1 MAANPMAA
9 QQMAQAA
16 PPPQMAQ
23 VPSPDARMGGIAQ
36 AGGDMFNTMGYAG
49 GGIIAFAGG
58 DVVEEQRLQ
67 AEKDAAEQDAA
78 YKAKKEGTKT
88 AFRGAAKEAA
98 MPAGNTREGM
108 LAQTYAML
116 EKQGFKPGATAEE
129 KALEDTYAKQQAG
142 MPSSFDAMERANR
155 AKAFLKG
162 GANPRGFLAG
172 AIEGA
177 ESYLTGAGE
186 IATAKQTKELALA
199 EARAKYAAGQ
209 RARAAGDIA
218 ASDKLFGEAAKLES
232 EANIAKDRNA
242 ATLEAARGNN
252 AAAIKAAEIHA
263 AVSGQATKLEKEA
276 MDDWLAKP
284 ENKGKTLADAY
295 AAIKSASR
303 GETNEIARLKAAI
316 ELKQKQLYGKTTPE
330 QAAKIQQDI
339 ETLTQQLL
347 QSGGRSTAAAPFEK
361 APTYEK
367 GAETTYNGEKWRFK
381 GGDQYDKKN
390 WEKV

>member
-1 MAANPMAA
+1 MLGNALSQLTNKENP
-9 QQMAQAA
+9 
-16 PPPQMAQ
+16 
-23 VPSPDARMGGIAQ
+23 
-36 AGGDMFNTMGYAG
+36 T
-49 GGIIAFAGG
+49 
-58 DVVEEQRLQ
+58 
-67 AEKDAAEQDAA
+67 QDAK
-78 YKAKKEGTKT
+78 KAEPTKT
-88 AFRGAAKEAA
+88 AFRGAAKDAA

-108 LAQTYAML
+108 LAQTQAML
-116 EKQGFKPGATAEE
+116 KQQGFDPGATAEE
-129 KALEDTYAKQQAG
+129 KANAALIAKKQAG
-142 MPSSFDAMERANR
+142 SGDVTSAQERANNAR
-155 AKAFLKG
+155 FWLEMG
-162 GANPRGFLAG
+162 SNPRGILPG
-172 AIEGA
+172 AIEGGK
-177 ESYLTGAGE
+177 SWLTGAGE
-186 IATAKQTKELALA
+186 IAAKAETRELALS
-199 EARAKYAAGQ
+199 EANAKHAAGM

-218 ASDKLFGEAAKLES
+218 TSDKLFAEEAKLRQ
-232 EANIAKDRNA
+232 EASIAKERNA

>member
-1 MAANPMAA
+1 
-9 QQMAQAA
+9 MAQA
-16 PPPQMAQ
+16 
-23 VPSPDARMGGIAQ
+23 PSPDARMGGIAQ
-36 AGGDMFNTMGYAG
+36 AGGNMFNTMGYAG
-49 GGIIAFAGG
+49 GGIIAFAGEG
-58 DVVEEQRLQ
+58 PSSVDEAIAK
-67 AEKDAAEQDAA
+67 AERDAAEQDAA

-88 AFRGAAKEAA
+88 AFRGAAKDAA
-98 MPAGNTREGM
+98 MPTNTREGT

-116 EKQGFKPGATAEE
+116 EKQGFKPGATAEV
-129 KALEDTYAKQQAG
+129 KALEDTSAKQQAG
-142 MPSSFDAMERANR
+142 MPSSFDVMERANR

-361 APTYEK
+361 TPTYKK
-367 GAETTYNGEKWRFK
+367 GEETTYNDEKWRFK